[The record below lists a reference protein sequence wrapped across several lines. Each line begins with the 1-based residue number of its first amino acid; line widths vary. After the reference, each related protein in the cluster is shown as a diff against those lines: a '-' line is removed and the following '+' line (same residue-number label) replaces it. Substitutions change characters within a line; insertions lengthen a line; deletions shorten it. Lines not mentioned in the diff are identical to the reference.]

1 MLGVPSSAADRL
13 ATLPDTIP
21 KLTLGFEA
29 AQWAVKYL
37 RQPNGPKAGQR
48 FEFTEG
54 QMRFLLHWYA
64 VNEDGSWVYHYGVR
78 RLAKGSGK
86 SPFAAVLSLMEL
98 CAPVRLLDF
107 DSNAAG
113 GCVGKPVAMPWVQIA
128 ATSESQTA
136 NTMRMVRA
144 FAPKASRVVADHGL
158 VPGKTIYDKGEDGKL
173 HIITASAHSAEGAE
187 ASFIVAD
194 ETEWWLPANGGPT
207 LHSTL
212 MDNLAKSGSRMVETA
227 NAWKPGLDSVA
238 EKSWEDWVAQEDG
251 LTKNES
257 KILYDARMADPAT
270 DLDDEESL
278 KAALAFV
285 YDDCDWVKP
294 GPILTRIWSP
304 SSKLDDS
311 KRKYMNWPTAPE
323 DSWADPQ
330 QWAAMAKPDR
340 VVEPGERIVM
350 FFDGSKSRDDTAL
363 VGCCMSDGH
372 VFTLGVWSPG
382 NSHDG
387 ESTNVDVEAVDL
399 RVQKAFDEY
408 NVVAFFGDVREFES
422 LVKITWPQRYR
433 DKLQIWAVPGGK
445 QPESIAWDMRSHSY
459 DFEMACELTEAEI
472 RDGSFSHDGHRKL
485 SEHVRNAR
493 RHDGRYGVS
502 IKKETP
508 NSPAKIDAAVCMVGA
523 RMAYRLVL
531 NGKAD
536 KPRSNEA
543 FFL

>member
-1 MLGVPSSAADRL
+1 MPSSAADRL

-21 KLTLGFEA
+21 ELTLGFEA
-29 AQWAVKYL
+29 ARWAVKYL
-37 RQPNGPKAGQR
+37 KQPNGPKAGQR

-54 QMRFLLHWYA
+54 QMRFLLHWYS
-64 VNEDGSWVYHYGVR
+64 VSEDGSWVYHYGVR

-86 SPFAAVLSLMEL
+86 SPFAGVLSLMEL
-98 CAPVRLLDF
+98 CAPVRLKDF
-107 DSNAAG
+107 DSGLPG

-144 FAPKASRVVADHGL
+144 FAPKSSRVALEHGL

-173 HIITASAHSAEGAE
+173 HTITASAHSAEGAE

-207 LHSTL
+207 LHATL

-227 NAWKPGLDSVA
+227 NSWKPGIGSVA
-238 EKSWEDWVAQEDG
+238 EATWDDWVAQEDG
-251 LTKNES
+251 VTKNES
-257 KILYDARMADPAT
+257 KILYDARMAPPTT
-270 DLDDEESL
+270 DLADEDSL
-278 KAALAFV
+278 RAALEFV
-285 YDDCDWVKP
+285 YDDCDWVKMP
-294 GPILTRIWSP
+294 PIMTRIWSP

-311 KRKYMNWPTAPE
+311 KRKYLNWPTAPE

-330 QWAAMAKPDR
+330 AWAAMAKPER
-340 VVEPGERIVM
+340 IVEQGERIVL

-387 ESTNVDVEAVDL
+387 ESPTVDVEAVDL
-399 RVQKAFDEY
+399 RVQRAFDEY
-408 NVVAFFGDVREFES
+408 EVAAFFADVREFES

-433 DKLQIWAVPGGK
+433 DVLQLWSVPGGK
-445 QPESIAWDMRSHSY
+445 QPEPIAWDMRSHSY
-459 DFEMACELTEAEI
+459 DFEMACELAEAEI
-472 RDGSFSHDGHRKL
+472 REGTFTHDGHADL
-485 SEHVRNAR
+485 SKHVRNAR
-493 RHDGRYGVS
+493 RHNGRYGVS

-508 NSPAKIDAAVCMVGA
+508 NSPDKIDGAVCMIGA
-523 RMAYRLVL
+523 RMVYRLML
-531 NGKAD
+531 NGKTV
-536 KPRSNEA
+536 KERSNEA
-543 FFL
+543 FFV